1 MRLEIVALLVA
12 DGVAVALVLFVA
24 RAMRL
29 ARASVA
35 WPTHPG
41 KVLAARATFLSG
53 GRGGSGW
60 FQLYYRYTIGGRE
73 YVRSRYQFAHMWLTF
88 GAMQR
93 AADELATNPDVLVHV
108 DPANP
113 RRATLRA
120 GLPRMAHALAAV
132 SWFVLATVNLILFL
146 AWR

>member
-1 MRLEIVALLVA
+1 MRTEVLALLA
-12 DGVAVALVLFVA
+12 TDCAAVALVLYVV

-29 ARASVA
+29 ARASIA

-41 KVLAARATFLSG
+41 KVLAARATFLSSS
-53 GRGGSGW
+53 RGGSGW

-93 AADELATNPDVLVHV
+93 VAGELTANPDVLVHV

-132 SWFVLATVNLILFL
+132 SWFVLAIVNLILFL

>member
-1 MRLEIVALLVA
+1 M
-12 DGVAVALVLFVA
+12 
-24 RAMRL
+24 
-29 ARASVA
+29 
-35 WPTHPG
+35 
-41 KVLAARATFLSG
+41 LAAKVTFLG
-53 GRGGSGW
+53 TGRGGSSW
-60 FQLYYRYTIGGRE
+60 FQLYYRYTIAGRE

-93 AADELATNPDVLVHV
+93 AAAELTANPDVLVHV

-120 GLPRMAHALAAV
+120 GLPGMAYVLAAL
-132 SWFVLATVNLILFL
+132 SWFVFADVNLILFL